1 MHLSIIIPARN
12 EAVLIV
18 AALERLQHYRQAGHQ
33 LILVDGNS
41 QDATVLLASPLVDR
55 LLVCAPGRARQMNRG
70 AQQATRDWLLFL
82 HADSQLP
89 DKMDQLIAEHLR
101 GESVWGRFD
110 VRLSGSHWM
119 LRIVEKM
126 INWRSRWSGIATGD
140 QALFV
145 RRETFEKLGGF
156 ADIALMEDIELS
168 RRLKRVAAP
177 VCIRKTL
184 MTSSRRWEER
194 GILRTIIQMWWL
206 RVLYFCGVAPGR
218 LVKIYYAENRRG

>member
-1 MHLSIIIPARN
+1 MHLSIIIPVRN
-12 EAVLIV
+12 EAALIV
-18 AALERLQHYRQAGHQ
+18 AALDRLQHYRNAGHQ
-33 LILVDGNS
+33 LILVDGGS
-41 QDATVLLASPLVDR
+41 EDATVSLASPLVDQ
-55 LLVCAPGRARQMNRG
+55 LLVCDPGRARQMNRG
-70 AQQATRDWLLFL
+70 AQQAVGDWLLFL

-89 DKMDQLIAEHLR
+89 DRMDQLIESHLR

-119 LRIVEKM
+119 FRIVEKM
-126 INWRSRWSGIATGD
+126 INWRSRWFGIATGD

-145 RRETFEKLGGF
+145 RRETFEELGGF

-168 RRLKRVAAP
+168 RRLKRIAAP

-206 RVLYFCGVAPGR
+206 RALYFGGVTPDR
-218 LVKIYYAENRRG
+218 LVKIYYAETRRE